1 MVRYSRRQNNTS
13 NRQKD
18 KQQVD
23 EWWKIKRQQIDYV
36 RINRRLWMDGESV
49 MVEKYFMAG

>member
-1 MVRYSRRQNNTS
+1 MVEES
-13 NRQKD
+13 
-18 KQQVD
+18 
-23 EWWKIKRQQIDYV
+23 KRQQIDYV